1 MLRCAHRAEAYVV
14 PCRCRAVPSACPS
27 MTQPV
32 AELVLLGDDT
42 ADLRPWSV
50 VGWHRVEV
58 LGEARRSDDLS
69 AQGVDVEVDDVAVS
83 LLHLRRLL
91 AEGDEEVLM
100 DAPTRGRLPHRSRR
114 SSADSYFPDLS

>member
-1 MLRCAHRAEAYVV
+1 MLVLDDAA
-14 PCRCRAVPSACPS
+14 
-27 MTQPV
+27 V

-100 DAPTRGRLPHRSRR
+100 DAPLEEGSRIGHGG
-114 SSADSYFPDLS
+114 AAEITHFPDLS